1 MDGPPG
7 LHLIVEEGSINSLS
21 RLSSACFFLFVHSG
35 RGRQPT
41 YMKRKRGGVPCLSVE
56 EGNKQVEATDALVI
70 RLLDASLCL
79 LSCWQKRG
87 FRPVLPTIGFEP
99 MTLAV

>member
-1 MDGPPG
+1 VSGVSTLSLAPFFSLLVPVRPFG
-7 LHLIVEEGSINSLS
+7 TGQAAHIHEEK
-21 RLSSACFFLFVHSG
+21 
-35 RGRQPT
+35 
-41 YMKRKRGGVPCLSVE
+41 KRGVPCLSVE
-56 EGNKQVEATDALVI
+56 EGSERKDVEATDALVI

>member
-1 MDGPPG
+1 MNHVAFFIFLTRRFVG
-7 LHLIVEEGSINSLS
+7 LLLVID
-21 RLSSACFFLFVHSG
+21 
-35 RGRQPT
+35 
-41 YMKRKRGGVPCLSVE
+41 CL
-56 EGNKQVEATDALVI
+56 VEATDALVI